1 MVTSASAHSLSHP
14 HAENRSPND
23 DEGVEIGH
31 FLRIRPCVLDVRYA
45 VTHNFEI
52 CMLIFSFRA
61 GAGRLSFVD
70 LFFPY
75 IDVASHVFV
84 VSVMCIFK
92 KVNPR
97 KRPSIPAIG

>member
-1 MVTSASAHSLSHP
+1 
-14 HAENRSPND
+14 
-23 DEGVEIGH
+23 
-31 FLRIRPCVLDVRYA
+31 
-45 VTHNFEI
+45 
-52 CMLIFSFRA
+52 MLIFSFRVR
-61 GAGRLSFVD
+61 AGRLSFVD

-97 KRPSIPAIG
+97 KRPSIYALHLQQANTKPQSLITELTLRNTVCY